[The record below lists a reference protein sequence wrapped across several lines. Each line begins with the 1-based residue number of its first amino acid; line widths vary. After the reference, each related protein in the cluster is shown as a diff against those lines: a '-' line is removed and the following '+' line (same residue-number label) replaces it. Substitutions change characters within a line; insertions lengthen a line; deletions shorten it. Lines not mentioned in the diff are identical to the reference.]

1 VTDRIALIHATPVA
15 MEPIAAA
22 FRGGWPEAE
31 LMNVLDDSLSA
42 DRAKSTGLD
51 AAMYA
56 RFKRLVQY
64 ALDYGARGVLFT
76 CSAFGAAIEAAA
88 AAVAVPV
95 LKPNEAMF
103 DAALAA
109 GHRIGMV
116 ATFAPAV
123 ASMVE
128 EFEEAASRA
137 HSGARLVT
145 ALADGAMEALR
156 AGDVSRH
163 NARVAETAA
172 KMRNVDAI
180 MLAHF
185 STSRALQAVSE
196 RVRVPV
202 LAAPDAAVAKLRVA
216 LGR

>member
-1 VTDRIALIHATPVA
+1 
-15 MEPIAAA
+15 MEPTAAA

-42 DRAKSTGLD
+42 YRAKSTGLD

-76 CSAFGAAIEAAA
+76 CSAFGAAVEAAA
-88 AAVAVPV
+88 AAAAPVPV